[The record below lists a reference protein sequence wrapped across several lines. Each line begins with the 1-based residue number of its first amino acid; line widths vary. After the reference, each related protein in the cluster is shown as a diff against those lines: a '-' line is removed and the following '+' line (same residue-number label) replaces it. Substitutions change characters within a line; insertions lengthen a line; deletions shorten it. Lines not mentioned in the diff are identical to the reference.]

1 MPALAFIHYKGRRS
15 LTFLW
20 RKEKLQKKT
29 WTEITS
35 RDLRPPALVL
45 ERRATIYI
53 YGFVV
58 LGVRRAFDEDLGLH
72 GLWLDL

>member
-1 MPALAFIHYKGRRS
+1 MVLFFGAKKS
-15 LTFLW
+15 T
-20 RKEKLQKKT
+20 QKKQR
-29 WTEITS
+29 TEITS

-45 ERRATIYI
+45 ECRATIYI

>member
-1 MPALAFIHYKGRRS
+1 MVLFFGAKKS
-15 LTFLW
+15 T
-20 RKEKLQKKT
+20 QKKQR
-29 WTEITS
+29 TEITS

>member
-1 MPALAFIHYKGRRS
+1 MVLFFGAKKS
-15 LTFLW
+15 T
-20 RKEKLQKKT
+20 QKKQR
-29 WTEITS
+29 TEITS

-45 ERRATIYI
+45 ERRVTIYI

-58 LGVRRAFDEDLGLH
+58 LGVRRACDEDLGLY